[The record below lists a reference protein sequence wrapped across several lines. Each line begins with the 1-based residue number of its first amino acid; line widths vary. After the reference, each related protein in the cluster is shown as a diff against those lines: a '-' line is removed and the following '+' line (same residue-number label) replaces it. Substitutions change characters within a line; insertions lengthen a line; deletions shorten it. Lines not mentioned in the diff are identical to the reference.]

1 MKYNFKEEWRLIID
15 LWKEREK
22 KMIHLVR
29 RDASRLRR
37 LFRTRMLVERGDEEV
52 RRKRIDFEGGGR
64 GVPGVSTCPTGLG
77 SR

>member
-1 MKYNFKEEWRLIID
+1 MIYG
-15 LWKEREK
+15 EK
-22 KMIHLVR
+22 KKMTRLVR